1 MRVWLVCGCLYLLSC
16 GTGPDDKA
24 SYTRATDSSF
34 THASELP
41 VTNNDLNFAKDEQV
55 TEELPATPPVKKP
68 SGVYRFLLP
77 EENGK
82 KILHT
87 VSFST
92 TSFRLQEEYS
102 DKRDSIVVTQGTW
115 APSAGFIW
123 LYRDQVVRGR
133 YSWKGD
139 TLQYYSP
146 RLKKSFAM
154 EKLTSVRVNN
164 VWQTKKAEGVALYA
178 VGTEPFWSVEL
189 SRQDSLVLNMPD
201 WNAPLRVKV
210 ATASASA
217 DSTVYTADNDS
228 LSVTIYPLF
237 CSDGMSDFLYTQKI
251 KLVYKGQTY
260 TGCGERLR
268 RAN

>member
-1 MRVWLVCGCLYLLSC
+1 MMVLELTTGYLLLPTCFLPTPVGIFISAPQKRQALSSILPPFRLCCLWHNIFSTYQNKNMRVWLVCGCLYLLSC

-92 TSFRLQEEYS
+92 NTFRLQEEYS
-102 DKRDSIVVTQGTW
+102 DKRDSIVVSQGTW

-164 VWQTKKAEGVALYA
+164 VWQTKKAEGATLYA

-189 SRQDSLVLNMPD
+189 TRQDSLVLNMPD
-201 WNAPLRVKV
+201 WNAPLRLK
-210 ATASASA
+210 
-217 DSTVYTADNDS
+217 
-228 LSVTIYPLF
+228 
-237 CSDGMSDFLYTQKI
+237 
-251 KLVYKGQTY
+251 
-260 TGCGERLR
+260 
-268 RAN
+268 